1 MQLLTIRDLLAG
13 AEVKMPPTAQTFK
26 AARRVKDGG
35 AEQGSLFD

>member
-1 MQLLTIRDLLAG
+1 
-13 AEVKMPPTAQTFK
+13 MPPTAQTFK